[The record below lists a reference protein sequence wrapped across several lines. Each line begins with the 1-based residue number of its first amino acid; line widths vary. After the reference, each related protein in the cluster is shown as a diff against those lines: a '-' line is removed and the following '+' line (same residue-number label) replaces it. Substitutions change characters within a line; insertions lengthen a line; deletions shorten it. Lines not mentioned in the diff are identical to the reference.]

1 MDTTA
6 YKRRTRNPGA
16 GSSNK
21 PEVPYRM
28 IVDEN
33 NDSLFILKPN
43 KNGQFTIPSRSL
55 IVPSAAPPLKNFI
68 ASPSAHTK
76 LAQMRG
82 QKVAMCQDPRLKT
95 VGQAKRTA
103 KIDKTRI
110 DFAHMNPHA
119 ANHFLKQ
126 GSFSQ

>member
-1 MDTTA
+1 MLAGITQNLDEDQEKPQVTARSKLETIVVSETARSVDTTA
-6 YKRRTRNPGA
+6 YKRRTRNPGV

-21 PEVPYRM
+21 PDVPYRM

-55 IVPSAAPPLKNFI
+55 IVPSAALPLKNFL
-68 ASPSAHTK
+68 ASPAAHTK

-82 QKVAMCQDPRLKT
+82 QKVAMC
-95 VGQAKRTA
+95 
-103 KIDKTRI
+103 
-110 DFAHMNPHA
+110 
-119 ANHFLKQ
+119 
-126 GSFSQ
+126 